1 MDERNL
7 IRKVAELSN
16 MGIMVMLVLMAFIA
30 LSVGFAFF
38 FLVAG
43 PVGYGIGVTMF
54 VVAALLFVVGEV
66 NYFVKKRRLTEQ
78 Y

>member
-16 MGIMVMLVLMAFIA
+16 MSIMIMLVLMAFIA

-43 PVGYGIGVTMF
+43 TVGYGIGVTMF
-54 VVAALLFVVGEV
+54 VVASLLFVVGEV
-66 NYFVKKRRLTEQ
+66 NYFVKKKRLTEQ